1 MATTDRINDALF
13 TKAMK
18 APCVVATTAN
28 ITLSG
33 EQTIDGVAVV
43 TDDRVLVK
51 DQTDGTENG
60 IWTADSGDWARAPDF
75 DGNLDIAKG
84 TLVYVHSG
92 TAGSGYWFVSTAD
105 PITIDTSTITWVQ
118 ASTVLAV
125 ISAFAQTLLDDT
137 TAAAARTTL
146 GAGTLTNIV
155 EDVTPQLGADLD
167 LNGFSLDFPTT
178 ANISDVL
185 DEDTLVSDS
194 ATKLATQQSIKAY
207 ADGHA
212 QPITAI
218 GEVSS
223 GTITPE
229 PSDGFIQTATN
240 GGAFTLAP
248 PTETGT
254 FMLTI
259 TNNASAGTITT
270 SGFDDVIGA
279 AFDTTNTNIFEC
291 LITNDGVENRLQVTA
306 SGNNV

>member
-18 APCVVATTAN
+18 APCRVATTAN

-33 EQTIDGVAVV
+33 EQTIDGVSVV

-60 IWTADSGDWARAPDF
+60 IYIADTGTWDRAPDF

-84 TLVYVHSG
+84 TFCYVHSG
-92 TAGSGYWFVSTAD
+92 TANSGFWTLSTAD
-105 PITIDTSTITWVQ
+105 PITIDTSTITWTQ

-146 GAGTLTNIV
+146 GAGTLSNVV
-155 EDVTPQLGADLD
+155 EDTTPQLGGDLD
-167 LNGFSLDFPTT
+167 LNGKNIDFPTT
-178 ANISDVL
+178 ANISDCL

-212 QPITAI
+212 QPATAI

-229 PSDGFIQTATN
+229 PADGFLQTLTG
-240 GGAFTLAP
+240 GGAFTWAP
-248 PTETGT
+248 PTTVGWY
-254 FMLTI
+254 FAVL
-259 TNNASAGTITT
+259 TNNASAGAITT
-270 SGFDDVIGA
+270 SGFGDVFGDS
-279 AFDTTNTNIFEC
+279 FTTTNTDKFMC
-291 LITNDGVENRLQVTA
+291 LVIDDGTNSVLKVKALQ
-306 SGNNV
+306 